1 MTRPVASEARS
12 EAQPSEATRPEAR
25 SEAQPSEVLEIVTR
39 FAPSPTG
46 HLHVGGART
55 ALFNWAL
62 ARRLG
67 GRFLLRIED
76 TDVLRSTDA
85 AVAGILEDLAW
96 LGIHWDEGPEH
107 DGVGGDPRGVGP
119 FFQSQRLALYRAA
132 VDALVAN
139 DFAYP
144 AFETPEEL
152 EARRRSAQAETG
164 AFRYLRPAGFDRGVA
179 LARMAREPHVIRFRW
194 PHEPLVVRD
203 EILGE
208 VSFPADFGDD
218 FVILKRD
225 GFPTYHLGVVVDD
238 ERMGVT
244 HVLRGQEHLNNTPRH
259 VALQRALG
267 YRTPAYAHLPL
278 IQNPDGSKMSKR
290 DAARAV
296 EERLAAGDPRR
307 GQPWSPDALRSAAAQ
322 LGVELPPITVE
333 DFRRQGYLPEVIL
346 NFLALLGWSPGE
358 KLPDGRDLERFDTG
372 YLAAHFALT
381 RVGRGNAR
389 FDRAKLLAF
398 SHEALAGFSDAEWLA
413 RWQGWCERYA
423 PEARARLADPA
434 RAHAF
439 AAALRPRA
447 RTLAEPSAPGGPGRF
462 ALVADDAFAY
472 DAKAVEKHLHK
483 GTPPG
488 SALLPDARG
497 ALAGLAEFAPAP
509 IEAAIAALAGERG
522 VKLGAVAQ
530 ALRVA
535 VTGGAA
541 SPPLGLTLAML
552 GREATLARIERCL
565 RECGAAA

>member
-1 MTRPVASEARS
+1 VSPPV
-12 EAQPSEATRPEAR
+12 
-25 SEAQPSEVLEIVTR
+25 VTR

-76 TDVLRSTDA
+76 TDVLRSSDA

-107 DGVGGDPRGVGP
+107 DGIGGDPRGVGP
-119 FFQSQRLALYRAA
+119 FFQSQRLELYRDA
-132 VDALVAN
+132 VDALVAK
-139 DFAYP
+139 DLAYP
-144 AFETPEEL
+144 AFETPEAL
-152 EARRRSAQAETG
+152 DALRQRAQAETG
-164 AFRYLRPAGFDRGVA
+164 AFRYLRPADFDRGAA
-179 LARMAREPHVIRFRW
+179 LARMAHEPHVIRFRW
-194 PHEPLVVRD
+194 PHEALTVTD
-203 EILGE
+203 EILGAVE
-208 VSFPADFGDD
+208 FPADFADD

-238 ERMGVT
+238 ERMGVS

-267 YRTPAYAHLPL
+267 FRVPCYAHLPL

-296 EERLAAGDPRR
+296 EAQLAPADPRR
-307 GQPWSPDALRSAAAQ
+307 GAPWDPEELQKLATQ
-322 LGVELPPITVE
+322 LGVELPAITVE
-333 DFRRQGYLPEVIL
+333 DFRSRGYLPEVLL

-358 KLPDGRDLERFDTG
+358 KLADGRDLERFDLA
-372 YLAAHFALT
+372 YLAAHFGLA

-398 SHEALAGFSDAEWLA
+398 SQETLAGLDGATWLA

-434 RAHAF
+434 RAQHF
-439 AAALRPRA
+439 AEALRPRA
-447 RTLAEPSAPGGPGRF
+447 RTLA
-462 ALVADDAFAY
+462 
-472 DAKAVEKHLHK
+472 
-483 GTPPG
+483 
-488 SALLPDARG
+488 
-497 ALAGLAEFAPAP
+497 
-509 IEAAIAALAGERG
+509 
-522 VKLGAVAQ
+522 
-530 ALRVA
+530 
-535 VTGGAA
+535 
-541 SPPLGLTLAML
+541 
-552 GREATLARIERCL
+552 
-565 RECGAAA
+565 

>member
-1 MTRPVASEARS
+1 VSEPV
-12 EAQPSEATRPEAR
+12 
-25 SEAQPSEVLEIVTR
+25 VTR

-107 DGVGGDPRGVGP
+107 AGLGGDPRGVGP
-119 FFQSQRLALYRAA
+119 FFQSQRLALYREA
-132 VDALVAN
+132 VDQLVAK
-139 DFAYP
+139 DLAYP

-152 EARRRSAQAETG
+152 DALRRRAQGETG
-164 AFRYLRPAGFDRGVA
+164 AFRYLRPAAFDRAAA

-194 PHEPLVVRD
+194 PREPLALRD
-203 EILGE
+203 QILGE

-238 ERMGVT
+238 ERMGVS

-259 VALQRALG
+259 VFLQRALG
-267 YRTPAYAHLPL
+267 YREPLYAHLPL

-290 DAARAV
+290 EADKLVKEAAAQQEEVSEFLR
-296 EERLAAGDPRR
+296 ERLGRERALRWLAD
-307 GQPWSPDALRSAAAQ
+307 PDAQLDPADVSAAAVAF
-322 LGVELPPITVE
+322 GIALPAITVE
-333 DFRRQGYLPEVIL
+333 DFRRAGYTPDVLV
-346 NFLALLGWSPGE
+346 NFLALLGWSPGA
-358 KLPDGRDLERFDTG
+358 KLADGRDVERFDPG
-372 YLAAHFALT
+372 YLAAHFALE
-381 RVGRGNAR
+381 RVGRGNAK

-398 SHEALAGFSDAEWLA
+398 SHETLAALPDADWLA
-413 RWQGWCERYA
+413 RWQAWCERYA
-423 PEARARLADPA
+423 PEARARLADPE

-439 AAALRPRA
+439 AAAVKPRA
-447 RTLAEPSAPGGPGRF
+447 RTLAEPSAAGGPGHF

-472 DAKAVEKHLHK
+472 DAKAVEKLLLK
-483 GTPPG
+483 GEPSG
-488 SALLPDARG
+488 LALLPELAKRLAALRAFTPDA
-497 ALAGLAEFAPAP
+497 
-509 IEAAIAALAGERG
+509 IEAEVAAFASERG
-522 VKLGAVAQ
+522 VKLGVPAQ
-530 ALRVA
+530 ALRTA
-535 VTGGAA
+535 LTGAGA
-541 SPPLGLTLAML
+541 SPPLGLTLVIL
-552 GREATLARIERCL
+552 GREAALARIARCL
-565 RECGAAA
+565 REIGGRQAPRSTTG

>member
-1 MTRPVASEARS
+1 MSEG
-12 EAQPSEATRPEAR
+12 
-25 SEAQPSEVLEIVTR
+25 VVTR

-62 ARRLG
+62 AHRFG

-76 TDVLRSTDA
+76 TDVARSTEG
-85 AVAGILEDLAW
+85 AVTGILEDLAW
-96 LGIHWDEGPEH
+96 LGIPWHEGPEH
-107 DGVGGDPRGVGP
+107 AGIGGDPRSVGP
-119 FFQSQRLALYRAA
+119 FFQSQRLALYREA
-132 VDALVAN
+132 VDALVAK

-144 AFETPEEL
+144 AFETPAEL
-152 EARRRSAQAETG
+152 EVLRQSAKAETG
-164 AFRYLRPAGFDRGVA
+164 AFRYVRPAGFDRAAA
-179 LARMAREPHVIRFRW
+179 LARSTREPHVIRFRW
-194 PHEPLVVRD
+194 PHEALTVTD

-208 VSFPADFGDD
+208 VAFPADFADD

-267 YRTPAYAHLPL
+267 YRVPRYAHLPL

-290 DAARAV
+290 DAARAI
-296 EERLAAGDPRR
+296 EARLDASDPRR
-307 GQPWSPDALRSAAAQ
+307 GGPFSPEQLRSLAAE

-333 DFRRQGYLPEVIL
+333 DFRSQGYLPEVL
-346 NFLALLGWSPGE
+346 VNFLALLGWSPGE
-358 KLPDGRDLERFDTG
+358 KLADGRDLERFDAQH
-372 YLAAHFALT
+372 LATHFSLA

-389 FDRAKLLAF
+389 FDRTKLLAF
-398 SHEALAGFSDAEWLA
+398 SQETIAALSDDAFLAHWHAWCARYEPGVAERLTGERA
-413 RWQGWCERYA
+413 RW
-423 PEARARLADPA
+423 
-434 RAHAF
+434 F
-439 AAALRPRA
+439 AAAVRPRA
-447 RTLAEPSAPGGPGRF
+447 RTLAEPSAAGGPGRF
-462 ALVADDAFAY
+462 ALVADGAFAY
-472 DAKAVEKHLHK
+472 DAKAVEKHLAK

-488 SALLPDARG
+488 SALLADARG
-497 ALAGLAEFAPAP
+497 VLAALAEFAPEP
-509 IEAAIAALAGERG
+509 IEAAIAGFAAERG

-541 SPPLGLTLAML
+541 SPPLGLTLAIL
-552 GREATLARIERCL
+552 GRESALARIERCL
-565 RECGAAA
+565 REIGAR

>member
-1 MTRPVASEARS
+1 MSGLV
-12 EAQPSEATRPEAR
+12 
-25 SEAQPSEVLEIVTR
+25 VTR

-96 LGIHWDEGPEH
+96 LGIPWDEGPEH
-107 DGVGGDPRGVGP
+107 AGIGGDPRGVGP
-119 FFQSQRLALYRAA
+119 FFQSRRLALYREV
-132 VDALVAN
+132 VDALVAQ
-139 DFAYP
+139 DLAYP

-152 EARRRSAQAETG
+152 EALRRRAQAETG
-164 AFRYLRPAGFDRGVA
+164 AFRYVRAADFDHAAA
-179 LARMAREPHVIRFRW
+179 LARRACEPHVIRFRW
-194 PHEPLVVRD
+194 PHEALTVSD

-208 VSFPADFGDD
+208 VTFPADFADD
-218 FVILKRD
+218 FVILKGD

-259 VALQRALG
+259 IALQRALG
-267 YRTPAYAHLPL
+267 YRVPRYAHLPL

-290 DAARAV
+290 DAARAIGSALASV
-296 EERLAAGDPRR
+296 SPSDPRSVAIRAAGF
-307 GQPWSPDALRSAAAQ
+307 PDKPLPPEQLGAFAAQ
-322 LGVELPPITVE
+322 LGVELPAITVE
-333 DFRRQGYLPEVIL
+333 DFRRAGYLPEVL
-346 NFLALLGWSPGE
+346 SNFLALLGWSPGE
-358 KLPDGRDLERFDTG
+358 KLPDGRDLERFEPD
-372 YLAAHFALT
+372 YLAAHFALA

-389 FDRAKLLAF
+389 FDRVKLLAF
-398 SHEALAGFSDAEWLA
+398 SQETIAALSDDAFLAHWRAWCARYEPEVAQRLAGERA
-413 RWQGWCERYA
+413 RW
-423 PEARARLADPA
+423 
-434 RAHAF
+434 F
-439 AAALRPRA
+439 AAAVRPRA
-447 RTLAEPSAPGGPGRF
+447 RTLAEPSAAGGAGHF
-462 ALVADDAFAY
+462 ALVADFAFPY
-472 DAKAVEKHLHK
+472 DAKAVEKHLAK

-488 SALLPDARG
+488 HALLADARG
-497 ALAGLAEFAPAP
+497 VLAALADFAPEP
-509 IEAAIAALAGERG
+509 IEAAIGAFATERG

-541 SPPLGLTLAML
+541 SPPLGLTLAIL
-552 GREATLARIERCL
+552 GRESALARIARCL
-565 RECGAAA
+565 REHGGAA

>member
-1 MTRPVASEARS
+1 VREREGGGPHRREERVTSGAPPV
-12 EAQPSEATRPEAR
+12 
-25 SEAQPSEVLEIVTR
+25 VR

-62 ARRLG
+62 AKRLG
-67 GRFLLRIED
+67 GHFVLRIED

-85 AVAGILEDLAW
+85 AVSGILEDLAW
-96 LGIHWDEGPEH
+96 LGIRWDEGPEH
-107 DGVGGDPRGVGP
+107 EGIGGDPRGVGP
-119 FFQSQRLALYRAA
+119 FFQSQRLALYREA
-132 VDALVAN
+132 VDALVVR
-139 DFAYP
+139 DLAYP

-152 EARRRSAQAETG
+152 DAQRRRAQAESG
-164 AFRYLRPAGFDRGVA
+164 AFRYARPAHWDRAAA
-179 LARMAREPHVIRFRW
+179 LARMEREPHVIRFRW
-194 PHEPLVVRD
+194 PHEPVTVRD
-203 EILGE
+203 EILGA
-208 VSFPADFGDD
+208 VDFPSDFVDD
-218 FVILKRD
+218 FVLLKRD

-244 HVLRGQEHLNNTPRH
+244 HVLRGQEHLGNTPRH

-267 YRTPAYAHLPL
+267 YREPRWAHLPL

-290 DAARAV
+290 DAAKLL
-296 EERLAAGDPRR
+296 EERLPAGDPRR
-307 GQPWSPDALRSAAAQ
+307 GQPWSPEALRSVAGQ

-333 DFRRQGYLPEVIL
+333 DFRSKGYLPEVLL

-358 KLPDGRDLERFDTG
+358 KLPDGRDRERFDTT
-372 YLAAHFALT
+372 YLAERFGLE

-398 SHEALAGFSDAEWLA
+398 SQEALAALSDAEWLA

-423 PEARARLADPA
+423 PEARAKLVDPA
-434 RAHAF
+434 RARAF
-439 AAALRPRA
+439 AAAVRPRA
-447 RTLAEPSAPGGPGRF
+447 RTLAEPTAPGGPGGF

-472 DAKAVEKHLHK
+472 DPKAVEKHLAK

-488 SALLPDARG
+488 LALLEGAR
-497 ALAGLAEFAPAP
+497 AVIAGSADFAPEP
-509 IEAAIAALAGERG
+509 LEAALAAYAAERG
-522 VKLGAVAQ
+522 VKLGTVAQ

-541 SPPLGLTLAML
+541 SPPLGLTLAVL
-552 GREATLARIERCL
+552 GRASALARIERCL
-565 RECGAAA
+565 GACGPGR

>member
-1 MTRPVASEARS
+1 VTEAV
-12 EAQPSEATRPEAR
+12 
-25 SEAQPSEVLEIVTR
+25 VLR

-46 HLHVGGART
+46 HLHAGGART

-67 GRFLLRIED
+67 GRFVLRIED

-96 LGIHWDEGPEH
+96 LGIVWDEGPEH
-107 DGVGGDPRGVGP
+107 DAIGGDPRGVGP
-119 FFQSQRLALYRAA
+119 FFQSQRLALYREAA
-132 VDALVAN
+132 EALVAK
-139 DFAYP
+139 DLAYP

-152 EARRRSAQAETG
+152 DALRGRAQAEHG
-164 AFRYLRPAGFDRGVA
+164 AFRYRRTAGWDRAAA

-194 PHEPLVVRD
+194 PGEALTVQD
-203 EILGE
+203 EILGA
-208 VSFPADFGDD
+208 VDFPADFADD

-259 VALQRALG
+259 LALQRALG
-267 YRTPAYAHLPL
+267 FRVPKYAHLPV

-296 EERLAAGDPRR
+296 EAKLPPADPRR
-307 GQPWSPDALRSAAAQ
+307 GQPWAPAALAEAAAA
-322 LGVELPPITVE
+322 LGVELPAITVE
-333 DFRRQGYLPEVIL
+333 DFRRAGYLPEVLL

-358 KLPDGRDLERFDTG
+358 KLADGRDLERFDPA
-372 YLAAHFALT
+372 YLAAHFALE

-398 SHEALAGFSDAEWLA
+398 SQEALAALSDAEWLA

-434 RAHAF
+434 RARWF

-447 RTLAEPSAPGGPGRF
+447 RTLAEPSAPGSPGRF
-462 ALVADDAFAY
+462 AVVADDAYAFE
-472 DAKAVEKHLHK
+472 AKAVEKHLAK
-483 GTPPG
+483 GAPSG
-488 SALLPDARG
+488 LALLAAVKG
-497 ALAGLAEFAPAP
+497 VLAGLADFAPEP
-509 IEAAIAALAGERG
+509 IEAAVGAFAAERG

-535 VTGGAA
+535 LTGAAA
-541 SPPLGLTLAML
+541 SPPLGLTLAIL
-552 GREATLARIERCL
+552 GREAALARIARCL
-565 RECGAAA
+565 DACGAAA

>member
-1 MTRPVASEARS
+1 VA
-12 EAQPSEATRPEAR
+12 
-25 SEAQPSEVLEIVTR
+25 EVVTR

-96 LGIHWDEGPEH
+96 LGIHWDEGPQH
-107 DGVGGDPRGVGP
+107 AGIGGDPRGVGP
-119 FFQSQRLALYRAA
+119 FFQSQRLPLYREA
-132 VDALVAN
+132 VDALVAK
-139 DFAYP
+139 DLAYP

-152 EARRRSAQAETG
+152 DALRRRAQAETG
-164 AFRYLRPAGFDRGVA
+164 AFRYLRSAAWDRTDA

-194 PHEPLVVRD
+194 PHEPLALRD

-208 VSFPADFGDD
+208 VAFPADFGDD

-259 VALQRALG
+259 VLLQRALG
-267 YRTPAYAHLPL
+267 YRQPAYAHLPL

-290 DAARAV
+290 DADKLVKQA
-296 EERLAAGDPRR
+296 
-307 GQPWSPDALRSAAAQ
+307 AAAQ
-322 LGVELPPITVE
+322 EEVAEFLRERVGRERARRWLDDPDAQLDPADVSAAGAAFGLALPAITVE
-333 DFRRQGYLPEVIL
+333 DFRRAGYPAEALV

-358 KLPDGRDLERFDTG
+358 KLADGRDLERFDAA
-372 YLAAHFALT
+372 YLAANFALE

-398 SHEALAGFSDAEWLA
+398 SHETLAALPDAAWLA
-413 RWQGWCERYA
+413 RWQAWCERYA
-423 PEARARLADPA
+423 PEARARLADPE
-434 RAHAF
+434 RALAF
-439 AAALRPRA
+439 AAAVKPRA
-447 RTLAEPSAPGGPGRF
+447 RTLAEPAAAGGPGRF
-462 ALVADDAFAY
+462 AVVADDGFAY
-472 DAKAVEKHLHK
+472 DAKAVEKLLLK
-483 GTPPG
+483 GAPNG
-488 SALLPDARG
+488 LSLLPD
-497 ALAGLAEFAPAP
+497 LAERLAALPVFAPEA
-509 IEAAIAALAGERG
+509 IEAEVAGFASERG
-522 VKLGAVAQ
+522 VKLGVPAQ
-530 ALRVA
+530 ALRTA
-535 VTGGAA
+535 VTGAGA
-541 SPPLGLTLAML
+541 SPPLGATLVVL
-552 GREATLARIERCL
+552 GREATLARIARCL
-565 RECGAAA
+565 REIGGGR

>member
-1 MTRPVASEARS
+1 VSEPA
-12 EAQPSEATRPEAR
+12 
-25 SEAQPSEVLEIVTR
+25 VVR

-76 TDVLRSTDA
+76 TDVLRSSDA

-107 DGVGGDPRGVGP
+107 DGIGGDPRSVGP
-119 FFQSQRLALYRAA
+119 FFQSQRLGLYRAA
-132 VDALVAN
+132 LDALVAK
-139 DFAYP
+139 DLAYP
-144 AFETPEEL
+144 AFETPEQL
-152 EARRRSAQAETG
+152 EALRRSAKAETG
-164 AFRYLRPAGFDRGVA
+164 AFRYVRPAGFDRAAA
-179 LARMAREPHVIRFRW
+179 LARAAHEPHVIRFRW

-208 VSFPADFGDD
+208 VSFPADFADD

-267 YRTPAYAHLPL
+267 HRVPRYAHLPL

-290 DAARAV
+290 DAARSV
-296 EERLAAGDPRR
+296 EQRLAAGDPRR
-307 GQPWSPDALRSAAAQ
+307 GQPWSPDELRSVAAQ

-333 DFRRQGYLPEVIL
+333 DFRRDGYLAEVIL

-358 KLPDGRDLERFDTG
+358 KLPDGRDLERFDTA
-372 YLAAHFALT
+372 YLSSHFALE

-398 SHEALAGFSDAEWLA
+398 SHEALAALSDAEWLA

-439 AAALRPRA
+439 AAAMRPRA

-462 ALVADDAFAY
+462 ALVADDGFVY
-472 DAKAVEKHLHK
+472 EAKAVEKHLAK
-483 GTPPG
+483 GAPPG
-488 SALLPDARG
+488 SALLTDARG
-497 ALAGLAEFAPAP
+497 VLAGLADFTPEA
-509 IEAAIAALAGERG
+509 IEAAIAAFATEQG
-522 VKLGAVAQ
+522 VRLGTVAQ

-535 VTGGAA
+535 VTGAAA
-541 SPPLGLTLAML
+541 SPPLGLTLVVL
-552 GREATLARIERCL
+552 GRASALARIERCL
-565 RECGAAA
+565 RECGSAA

>member
-1 MTRPVASEARS
+1 VSSARQASREAEPRGVATPV
-12 EAQPSEATRPEAR
+12 
-25 SEAQPSEVLEIVTR
+25 VTR

-62 ARRLG
+62 AHRLG

-76 TDVLRSTDA
+76 TDVLRSSDA

-96 LGIHWDEGPEH
+96 LGIRWDEGPEH
-107 DGVGGDPRGVGP
+107 EGIGGDPRGVGP
-119 FFQSQRLALYRAA
+119 FFQSQRLALYRDA
-132 VDALVAN
+132 VDALLAR
-139 DFAYP
+139 DLAYP
-144 AFETPEEL
+144 AFETPEQL
-152 EARRRSAQAETG
+152 EALRRSAQAETG
-164 AFRYLRPAGFDRGVA
+164 AFRYLRPARFDRAAA

-194 PHEPLVVRD
+194 PHEAIAVRD
-203 EILGE
+203 EILGTVE
-208 VSFPADFGDD
+208 FPPDFADD

-290 DAARAV
+290 DAARIV
-296 EERLAAGDPRR
+296 EQRLPSGDPRR
-307 GQPWSPDALRSAAAQ
+307 GQPWSPEELRSAAAA

-333 DFRRQGYLPEVIL
+333 DFRSQGYLPEVIL

-358 KLPDGRDLERFDTG
+358 KRADGRDLERFDTA
-372 YLAAHFALT
+372 YLAARFALE

-398 SHEALAGFSDAEWLA
+398 NHEALAALSDAEWLA

-423 PEARARLADPA
+423 PEARARLAAPERA
-434 RAHAF
+434 RAF

-447 RTLAEPSAPGGPGRF
+447 RTLAEAGAPGGPGRF
-462 ALVADDAFAY
+462 ALVDDDGFAY
-472 DAKAVEKHLHK
+472 DAKAVEKHLAK
-483 GTPPG
+483 GAPPG
-488 SALLPDARG
+488 SALLAEAREVLRD
-497 ALAGLAEFAPAP
+497 LADFAPEA
-509 IEAAIAALAGERG
+509 IEAALAAFAGERG

-552 GREATLARIERCL
+552 GRASTLARIERCL
-565 RECGAAA
+565 RECGAPA

>member
-1 MTRPVASEARS
+1 VSSAGTPV
-12 EAQPSEATRPEAR
+12 
-25 SEAQPSEVLEIVTR
+25 VR

-62 ARRLG
+62 AKRLG
-67 GRFLLRIED
+67 GRFVLRIED

-96 LGIHWDEGPEH
+96 LGIRWDEGPEH
-107 DGVGGDPRGVGP
+107 EGSGGDPRGVGP
-119 FFQSQRLALYRAA
+119 FFQSQRLALYREAA
-132 VDALVAN
+132 DALVAR
-139 DFAYP
+139 DLAYP

-152 EARRRSAQAETG
+152 DVLRRRAQAESG
-164 AFRYLRPAGFDRGVA
+164 VFRYVRPAAWDRAAA
-179 LARMAREPHVIRFRW
+179 LARTKSEPHVIRFRW
-194 PHEPLVVRD
+194 PHQPVTVRD
-203 EILGE
+203 EILGS
-208 VSFPADFGDD
+208 VDFPADFVDD
-218 FVILKRD
+218 FVLLKRD

-244 HVLRGQEHLNNTPRH
+244 HVLRGQEHLGNTPRH

-267 YRTPAYAHLPL
+267 YREPRWAHLPL

-290 DAARAV
+290 DAAKLV
-296 EERLAAGDPRR
+296 EARLEAGDPRR
-307 GQPWSPDALRSAAAQ
+307 GQPWSPDALRELAAR

-333 DFRRQGYLPEVIL
+333 DFRRAGYVPEVLL

-358 KLPDGRDLERFDTG
+358 KLPDGRDLERFDTA
-372 YLAAHFALT
+372 YLAARFGLD

-398 SHEALAGFSDAEWLA
+398 SQETLAALSDAEWLA

-423 PEARARLADPA
+423 PEARGKLADPA
-434 RAHAF
+434 RARAF
-439 AAALRPRA
+439 AAAVRPRA
-447 RTLAEPSAPGGPGRF
+447 RTLAEPTAPGGPGSF

-472 DAKAVEKHLHK
+472 DPKAVEKHLAK

-488 SALLPDARG
+488 LSLLEGAHGVIAGLADYTPEALEG
-497 ALAGLAEFAPAP
+497 ALAAYAT
-509 IEAAIAALAGERG
+509 ERG

-541 SPPLGLTLAML
+541 SPPLGVTLALL
-552 GREATLARIERCL
+552 GRASALARIERCL
-565 RECGAAA
+565 HECGSAR

>member
-1 MTRPVASEARS
+1 VSDP
-12 EAQPSEATRPEAR
+12 
-25 SEAQPSEVLEIVTR
+25 LVTR

-62 ARRLG
+62 ARCLG

-85 AVAGILEDLAW
+85 AVAGILEDLVW

-107 DGVGGDPRGVGP
+107 AGVGGDPRGVGP
-119 FFQSQRLALYRAA
+119 FFQSQRLALYREA
-132 VDALVAN
+132 VDQLLARDL
-139 DFAYP
+139 AYP

-152 EARRRSAQAETG
+152 DALRRRAQAETG
-164 AFRYLRPAGFDRGVA
+164 AFRYLRPAGFDRAAA

-194 PHEPLVVRD
+194 LHEPLALRD

-238 ERMGVT
+238 ARMGVT

-259 VALQRALG
+259 VFLQRALG
-267 YRTPAYAHLPL
+267 FRQPRYAHLPL

-290 DAARAV
+290 DAARLV
-296 EERLAAGDPRR
+296 EQQLDAGDPRR
-307 GQPWSPDALRSAAAQ
+307 GRPWTPDELLRAAAET
-322 LGVELPPITVE
+322 GVELPPITVE
-333 DFRRQGYLPEVIL
+333 DFRSKGYPPEVLL
-346 NFLALLGWSPGE
+346 NFLALLGWSPGQ
-358 KLPDGRDLERFDTG
+358 KLPDGRDLERFDAA
-372 YLAAHFALT
+372 YLATHFALE

-398 SHEALAGFSDAEWLA
+398 SHEALAALPDADWLA

-423 PEARARLADPA
+423 PEARARLADPE

-439 AAALRPRA
+439 AAAVKSRA
-447 RTLAEPSAPGGPGRF
+447 RTLAEPTAKGGPGHF
-462 ALVADDAFAY
+462 ALVADDGFAY
-472 DAKAVEKHLHK
+472 DAKAVEKLLLK
-483 GTPPG
+483 GEPNG
-488 SALLPDARG
+488 LALLPDLAKRLA
-497 ALAGLAEFAPAP
+497 ALPGFAPDA
-509 IEAAIAALAGERG
+509 IEADVAAFASERG
-522 VKLGAVAQ
+522 VKLGVPAQ
-530 ALRVA
+530 ALRTA
-535 VTGGAA
+535 VTGAGA
-541 SPPLGLTLAML
+541 SPPLGLTLVIL
-552 GREATLARIERCL
+552 GRDATLARIARCL
-565 RECGAAA
+565 REVGGR

>member
-1 MTRPVASEARS
+1 VREREGGRPDRREERVSSAEL
-12 EAQPSEATRPEAR
+12 P
-25 SEAQPSEVLEIVTR
+25 VVR

-62 ARRLG
+62 AKRLG
-67 GRFLLRIED
+67 GRFVLRIED
-76 TDVLRSTDA
+76 TDVLRSTDE

-107 DGVGGDPRGVGP
+107 EGLGGDARGVGP
-119 FFQSQRLALYRAA
+119 FFQSQRLALYREA
-132 VDALVAN
+132 VDALVAR
-139 DFAYP
+139 DLAYP

-152 EARRRSAQAETG
+152 EALRRRAQAETG
-164 AFRYLRPAGFDRGVA
+164 AFRYVRPAGWDRAAA
-179 LARMAREPHVIRFRW
+179 LARRRGEPHVIRFRW
-194 PHEPLVVRD
+194 PHQPVTVRD
-203 EILGE
+203 EILGA
-208 VSFPADFGDD
+208 VDFPADFADD

-267 YRTPAYAHLPL
+267 YREPRWAHLPL

-290 DAARAV
+290 DAAKLV
-296 EERLAAGDPRR
+296 EAKLAAGDARR
-307 GQPWSPDALRSAAAQ
+307 GQPWSPDALQSAAAE

-333 DFRRQGYLPEVIL
+333 DFRSRGYVPEVIL

-358 KLPDGRDLERFDTG
+358 KRPDGRDLERFDTA
-372 YLAAHFALT
+372 YLAAHFALD
-381 RVGRGNAR
+381 RVGRGNAK

-398 SHEALAGFSDAEWLA
+398 SHETLAALTDAEWLA

-423 PEARARLADPA
+423 PEARAKLAEPA

-439 AAALRPRA
+439 AAAVRPRA
-447 RTLAEPSAPGGPGRF
+447 RTLAEPTSPGGPGGF
-462 ALVADDAFAY
+462 AFVADDAFPY
-472 DAKAVEKHLHK
+472 DPKAVEKHLAK

-488 SALLPDARG
+488 LALLDGARGVLAALADFAPDA
-497 ALAGLAEFAPAP
+497 
-509 IEAAIAALAGERG
+509 IEAALGAFAAERG

-535 VTGGAA
+535 VTGAAA
-541 SPPLGLTLAML
+541 SPPLGLTLALL
-552 GREATLARIERCL
+552 GRASALARIGRCL
-565 RECGAAA
+565 RECGPAR